1 MTNYLKFS
9 YIFYIKTVNKYQK
22 NKEKLQKEAPER
34 YQILSEEGKEKKQKK
49 KKAWGRFN
57 NLSEEEKEK
66 KGQYRWDWN
75 KNLSE
80 KEKQKKVEYITN
92 YYLTDKKP
100 FLGFYKVVCELRI
113 PRINFRISKYIL
125 TYEK

>member
-1 MTNYLKFS
+1 MKGTKFFLK
-9 YIFYIKTVNKYQK
+9 KKRK
-22 NKEKLQKEAPER
+22 KD
-34 YQILSEEGKEKKQKK
+34 EKKSL
-49 KKAWGRFN
+49 GRFN

-66 KGQYRWDWN
+66 KSQYHWDWN

-92 YYLTDKKP
+92 YYLTHKKW
-100 FLGFYKVVCELRI
+100 FLGFYKVVWKLRI